1 MGRRPDFDDSV
12 AGGGGGSASDYV
24 FLIGD
29 TTGSLTASGAGNL
42 GSVFGTLQESD
53 NGTP

>member
-1 MGRRPDFDDSV
+1 MGRPDFEDST
-12 AGGGGGSASDYV
+12 AGDGADTGSDYV

-29 TTGSLTASGAGNL
+29 STGSLTASGAGGL

>member
-1 MGRRPDFDDSV
+1 MGRPDFDDSV
-12 AGGGGGSASDYV
+12 AGDSGADHSDYV
-24 FLIGD
+24 YLIGD
-29 TTGSLTASGAGNL
+29 STGTLTASGDGYL

>member
-1 MGRRPDFDDSV
+1 MGRPDYEDSV
-12 AGGGGGSASDYV
+12 AGGDASSDYV

-29 TTGSLTASGAGNL
+29 STGSLTGSAGGNVSTVL
-42 GSVFGTLQESD
+42 GTLQESD